1 MPPQAKG
8 AATDVAA
15 EALAVEEEALG
26 AQSLHH
32 VHPLAAEMADVAA
45 AEPGAAVLT
54 RHTLKK
60 GGIAKGHRFS
70 VKSMVS
76 KRHLQGIPATAS
88 AGVFKQPHFAH

>member
-1 MPPQAKG
+1 MRRTFPRVEGVPPQTKG

-32 VHPLAAEMADVAA
+32 VHPLAAKMADVAA
-45 AEPGAAVLT
+45 AKPGGAVLT

-60 GGIAKGHRFS
+60 GKITKVTGS
-70 VKSMVS
+70 VSS
-76 KRHLQGIPATAS
+76 P
-88 AGVFKQPHFAH
+88 

>member
-15 EALAVEEEALG
+15 EALPVEEAALR

-45 AEPGAAVLT
+45 AEAGGALLARRALRVRRRGT
-54 RHTLKK
+54 R
-60 GGIAKGHRFS
+60 
-70 VKSMVS
+70 
-76 KRHLQGIPATAS
+76 LQLLWDPRG
-88 AGVFKQPHFAH
+88 